1 MIVSRDTSG
10 ASYRPLPNL
19 LRHLSHAV
27 FAPLALSHVETAE
40 DRPPRSVGTACGPSH
55 FIAMTIDE
63 FMHALERARAH
74 ALPGHEAVGDH
85 VLRELRR
92 LLEQREMRLRAPI
105 RLRLVRD

>member
-1 MIVSRDTSG
+1 MPGGNDVISNVLFNSRV
-10 ASYRPLPNL
+10 AN
-19 LRHLSHAV
+19 
-27 FAPLALSHVETAE
+27 
-40 DRPPRSVGTACGPSH
+40 PPRSVGTACGPSH

>member
-1 MIVSRDTSG
+1 
-10 ASYRPLPNL
+10 
-19 LRHLSHAV
+19 
-27 FAPLALSHVETAE
+27 
-40 DRPPRSVGTACGPSH
+40 
-55 FIAMTIDE
+55 MTIDE